1 MDEKITREALKLS
14 ECIKILKNLKPI
26 LKKRFKVSKIGIFGS
41 YTKNLQKKDSDID
54 ILVKFSEPIGL
65 DFFDLLEYLEKRLG
79 IKVELVSVDAI
90 SPYIKPYIEKD
101 VIFIV

>member
-1 MDEKITREALKLS
+1 MDEKITHEASKLS
-14 ECIKILKNLKPI
+14 ECIRILRNLKPN

-54 ILVKFSEPIGL
+54 ILVKFS
-65 DFFDLLEYLEKRLG
+65 D
-79 IKVELVSVDAI
+79 
-90 SPYIKPYIEKD
+90 IEKD

>member
-1 MDEKITREALKLS
+1 MNKKSIYQGLKVS
-14 ECIKILKNLKPI
+14 ECIKILRTLKPI

-65 DFFDLLEYLEKRLG
+65 DFFDLLDYLEEKLG
-79 IKVELVSVDAI
+79 IKVDLVSYDAI
-90 SPYIKPYIEKD
+90 SPYIKPYIEKE
-101 VIFIV
+101 VIFV